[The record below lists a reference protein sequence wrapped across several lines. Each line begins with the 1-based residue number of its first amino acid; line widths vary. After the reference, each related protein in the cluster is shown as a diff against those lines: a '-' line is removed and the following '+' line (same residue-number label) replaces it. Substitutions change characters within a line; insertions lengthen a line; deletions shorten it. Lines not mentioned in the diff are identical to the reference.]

1 MYLCSKYHVTQGQ
14 KLKKRK
20 IMRRLERFLAAVAL
34 LVTSAFN
41 AISAETKVITKEF
54 VNESFDQAS
63 VALGKYATFT
73 TSPAGWQP
81 GTTANISG
89 VMFMAVPIPMSQYG
103 YLDFGYGYS
112 NIEDNWVMEFDLEMP
127 NISTAKGQ
135 VAVTGENSSVAS
147 GEYINNAYLSFV
159 AMYSQLDR
167 DAVSNIDELRRHKI
181 IVGGEELE
189 GTILIRS
196 VIHVKMECTKANT
209 SSAELKITLN
219 CADFSNYVIEKTV
232 DAQALGKPR
241 GFYCYSP
248 EMQSGEPKQFVFDNI
263 KLTAQSSEEYEKCA
277 VPTFTVTG
285 ASGTSRTVA
294 IACAT
299 EGAEIYYSS
308 TPLNIGGEGWI
319 KYDGEI
325 TSEYKT
331 LYAYAVNAV
340 FEDTTEVVSFNTGAG
355 SQPRFRPQIIKLG
368 YEPGKGYRFTIDPNL
383 ESIGVMPQ
391 EYTWLYSVNGE
402 SGEQMNYN
410 QGDTLYVAEGNTV
423 WTQME
428 AKGYTRGRATWAT
441 EPYPNLNT
449 VWEED
454 LIGKIDIASMG
465 TSQMPLTL
473 SSESSFVME
482 EFYKSF
488 YSIAKVGNTD
498 ISIDS
503 RITLTTDSVFF
514 MQKEDDQKGGL
525 LSLKHDVPELDYDS
539 MTEEELANSDELY
552 YSRYEGM
559 GIKGLS
565 GGEYV
570 FIRTNGNEPEL
581 MSGNAELVS
590 GASTRN
596 EYIYKMYSEGGN
608 LYVTLPYGTYVTSVA
623 VRSDKELITT
633 NEYGYAAYMT
643 DNALDFSDMPSEF
656 KAEIVTAEETSG
668 NFTYTEVL
676 DAPAGDAVIIT
687 GTPNK
692 TYLVPVLSSAE
703 GQGNML
709 AYNETAVD
717 ISNVEKPVYV
727 LDLTNG
733 KMQKVADKSQPIPA
747 RTPYIISALDETV
760 YRHYTMSSSG
770 RLSIYS
776 DKALDFSGV
785 EGLKAYALEYETPD
799 SVHLKP
805 VTQLPANNGA
815 ILEGTAGT
823 TYDVPEV
830 PTASIPCDNFFMG
843 SETED
848 FITTSTDK
856 VVYALNSTTGK
867 VEIIDKSSVSI
878 IPAGES
884 YYITK
889 YEGFETVKT
898 NASGALTLITSNA
911 LDFREVGIRAYI
923 ATGEVGNDSVIL
935 SPVSAVPA
943 GTPILLKNGKP
954 NTEYRIPYKEGEVTI
969 GDNKFRGSMTEDFD
983 VSTENHYVYG
993 LLENSDRLTHVDQTA
1008 VIPAGTVYLISQYE
1022 LPVIIK
1028 SVDIAI
1034 PSTGMRSFVTDK
1046 ALDFTGMDSLEVLVC
1061 DTVTLDGP
1069 QFKRVYE
1076 VPAHTAFFV
1085 KGKAGVTYKVPV
1097 GTCDSLDV
1105 VNLIEGSNEKGF
1117 YVGSV
1122 NTYVYTVINGKVDVA
1137 PSTMSLSWG
1146 VGYIISPWKGY
1157 ETITTS
1163 ASGATTYV
1171 TKGALDFSSLKG
1183 ELMALI
1189 VYKET
1194 VSQIFTIAVDQVPA
1208 KTPIILQG
1216 APKTTYKVPTGNCL
1230 EPSRK
1235 NLLQGSWDKEFAVAD
1250 TANIV
1255 YVVSGGVFKVAAKT
1269 MVMAKG
1275 KAYFVSKYR
1284 GYEKVTTSES
1294 GHTSYVCE
1302 HALDLT
1308 DVYNEVEAYIAIRE
1322 RPTEFDL
1329 ERIVKIPAGT
1339 PFFVKSLEGEVSKTY
1354 SLPYANEEVTE
1365 LPSGTI
1371 TRGSRT
1377 EEHLVSEFGDS
1388 TVFVLSDGKFKT
1400 AAKTMVLEAGKAYIV
1415 SKYLGYD
1422 YITTSA
1428 SGFTTYVSDK
1438 PLDIRD
1444 YDGEVRMFIVE
1455 SEDEDSIYTKEVFE
1469 VPSNTPFIFQGAEA
1483 KDSTYKIP
1491 WGNCQSLPYVN
1502 LLRGSLTEEFYC
1514 NSVGDS
1520 IVYVVSGGKFMRASR
1535 DKVMEPREAY
1545 LVSNFLDSDAGAK
1558 SAFFIDEEATGIGGV
1573 QDEQKKRSSRRVN
1586 LAGQEVDDTYKGI
1599 VIDENGRKHLQR

>member
-1 MYLCSKYHVTQGQ
+1 
-14 KLKKRK
+14 
-20 IMRRLERFLAAVAL
+20 MRRLERFLAVVAL
-34 LVTSAFN
+34 LVTLAFN
-41 AISAETKVITKEF
+41 AISAETKVITKEL
-54 VNESFDQAS
+54 VNEEFTEAS
-63 VALGKYATFT
+63 VALEKYATFT
-73 TSPAGWQP
+73 TSPVGWQP
-81 GTTANISG
+81 MTTDNISG
-89 VMFMAVPIPMSQYG
+89 VMFMAAPMPMPQYG
-103 YLDFGYGYS
+103 YLDFGYDYS

-127 NISTAKGQ
+127 YISTAKGQ

-147 GEYINNAYLSFV
+147 GAYINDAYLSFV
-159 AMYSQLDR
+159 AMYSQLDQE
-167 DAVSNIDELRRHKI
+167 AVGSNIDELRRHKI

-232 DAQALGKPR
+232 DAQTLGKPR

-248 EMQSGEPKQFVFDNI
+248 ELQSGEPKWFVFDNI
-263 KLTAQSSEEYEKCA
+263 KLTTQSAVEYEACA
-277 VPTFTVTG
+277 APTFTLTG
-285 ASGTSRTVA
+285 AYGKSRTVA
-294 IACAT
+294 ISCAT

-308 TPLNIGGEGWI
+308 TPLNIGDEGWI

-325 TSEYKT
+325 TSEYQT

-340 FEDTTEVVSFNTGAG
+340 FEDTTEVVSFDTGAG
-355 SQPRFRPQIIKLG
+355 SQPRLRPQIIKLG
-368 YEPGKGYRFTIDPNL
+368 YEPGKGYRFTIDPN
-383 ESIGVMPQ
+383 EAAVGVLPPDY
-391 EYTWLYSVNGE
+391 EWLYSVTGE
-402 SGEQMNYN
+402 EGEQMEYTL
-410 QGDTLYVAEGNTV
+410 GDTLYVAEGNTV
-423 WTQME
+423 WTQMI
-428 AKGYTRGRATWAT
+428 ADGYTKGKAEWIT
-441 EPYPNLNT
+441 EPYPKLST
-449 VWEED
+449 VWSED
-454 LIGKIDIASMG
+454 LIGKIGAASVG

-473 SSESSFVME
+473 NSEPSFVME

-539 MTEEELANSDELY
+539 MTEEELENSDELY
-552 YSRYEGM
+552 YSRYEGL
-559 GIKGLS
+559 GIKGLAE
-565 GGEYV
+565 GQYV
-570 FIRTNGNEPEL
+570 FIRTNGKEPEL
-581 MSGNAELVS
+581 ISMDGYLVD
-590 GASTRN
+590 GVSTIN
-596 EYIYKMYSEGGN
+596 EYVYRMYDDGN
-608 LYVTLPYGTYVTSVA
+608 LYLSLPYGTYVKSIA
-623 VRSDKELITT
+623 VRSDKEIVET
-633 NEYGYAAYMT
+633 NDNGYAVLIPG
-643 DNALDFSDMPSEF
+643 NPLDFSEMPEGFEAFVISDE
-656 KAEIVTAEETSG
+656 TTSG
-668 NFTYTEVL
+668 VFTENKVY
-676 DAPAGDAVIIT
+676 DAPAGEVLIVR
-687 GTPNK
+687 GEPN
-692 TYLVPVLSSAE
+692 TVYSMPMLPSSEA
-703 GQGNML
+703 QPNL
-709 AYNETAVD
+709 LQYSETAVD

-733 KMQKVADKSQPIPA
+733 KMQKVADKTQPIPA
-747 RTPYIISALDETV
+747 FTPYIISELDEIV
-760 YRHYTMSSSG
+760 YRHYTIPACG

-776 DKALDFSGV
+776 NSALDFSGV

-799 SVHLKP
+799 SIHLNAIS
-805 VTQLPANNGA
+805 QLPANEGA
-815 ILEGTAGT
+815 ILEGTVGQ
-823 TYDVPEV
+823 TYDVPEILSATV
-830 PTASIPCDNFFMG
+830 TSDNFFLG
-843 SETED
+843 SETEK

-867 VEIIDKSSVSI
+867 VEIIDKSEVSI

-889 YEGFETVKT
+889 YAGFETVRT

-911 LDFREVGIRAYI
+911 LDFREVSIKAYI
-923 ATGEVGNDSVIL
+923 ATGEANKDSVIL
-935 SPVSAVPA
+935 TPVSAVPA
-943 GTPILLKNGKP
+943 GTPILLKGGKA
-954 NTEYRIPYKEGEVTI
+954 NTEYRIPYKEGDVTI
-969 GDNKFRGSMTEDFD
+969 GTNLFLGSLTEPFE

-993 LLENSDRLTHVDQTA
+993 LLENGSKLVHVDQTA
-1008 VIPAGTVYLISQYE
+1008 VIPAGTVYMISQYE
-1022 LPVIIK
+1022 LPVVIE

-1034 PSTGMRSFVTDK
+1034 PSTGMRSFVTNK
-1046 ALDFTGMDSLEVLVC
+1046 ALDFTGMDALKVYVC
-1061 DTVTLDGP
+1061 DEVTLDGP
-1069 QFKRVYE
+1069 HLERVYA
-1076 VPAHTAFFV
+1076 VPANTAFFV
-1085 KGKAGVTYKVPV
+1085 EGEPGVTYKAPI
-1097 GTCDSLDV
+1097 GTCESLDIE
-1105 VNLIEGSNEKGF
+1105 NLIEGSNETGF

-1137 PSTMSLSWG
+1137 PSTMSIPWG
-1146 VGYIISPWKGY
+1146 EGYIISPWKGY

-1163 ASGATTYV
+1163 SSGATTYV
-1171 TKGALDFSSLKG
+1171 TKGALDFSSLNG
-1183 ELMALI
+1183 ELMAL
-1189 VYKET
+1189 VVDYET
-1194 VSQIFTIAVDQVPA
+1194 VSQIHTIAVDQVPA
-1208 KTPIILQG
+1208 GEPIILQG
-1216 APKTTYKVPTGNCL
+1216 APNTTYKVPAGNCL
-1230 EPSRK
+1230 SLNRN
-1235 NLLQGSWDKEFAVAD
+1235 NLLRGSWDKEFAVAD

-1255 YVVSGGVFKVAAKT
+1255 YVVSGGIFKVAAKT
-1269 MVMAKG
+1269 KVMAKG

-1284 GYEKVTTSES
+1284 GFEKVTTSES

-1354 SLPYANEEVTE
+1354 SLPYANEEITD

-1377 EEHLVSEFGDS
+1377 EEHLASEFGDS
-1388 TVFVLSDGKFKT
+1388 TVYVLSDGEFKK
-1400 AAKTMVLEAGKAYIV
+1400 AAKTMVLKAGKAYIV

-1422 YITTSA
+1422 EITTSA
-1428 SGFTTYVSDK
+1428 SGYTTYVSDK

-1483 KDSTYKIP
+1483 KDSTYRIP
-1491 WGNCQSLPYVN
+1491 WGNCQSLPCVN

-1520 IVYVVSGGKFMRASR
+1520 IVYVVSDGKFKRASKE
-1535 DKVMEPREAY
+1535 KVMEPRKAY
-1545 LVSNFLDSDAGAK
+1545 FVSKFLDSHAGAK
-1558 SAFFIDEEATGIGGV
+1558 AAFFIDEEATGIGGV

>member
-1 MYLCSKYHVTQGQ
+1 
-14 KLKKRK
+14 
-20 IMRRLERFLAAVAL
+20 MRRLERFLAAVAL
-34 LVTSAFN
+34 LVTLAFN
-41 AISAETKVITKEF
+41 AISAETKVITKEL
-54 VNESFDQAS
+54 VNEEFTEAS
-63 VALGKYATFT
+63 VALAKYT
-73 TSPAGWQP
+73 TSAISPVGWQP
-81 GTTANISG
+81 RTTDNISG
-89 VMFMAVPIPMSQYG
+89 VMFMAAPIPMSQYG

-127 NISTAKGQ
+127 YISNAKGQ
-135 VAVTGENSSVAS
+135 VAVTGENSSVTS
-147 GEYINNAYLSFV
+147 GAYINDAYLSFV

-167 DAVSNIDELRRHKI
+167 ETVGSNIDELRRHKI
-181 IVGGEELE
+181 IVGGKELE
-189 GTILIRS
+189 ETILIRS

-248 EMQSGEPKQFVFDNI
+248 ELQGGDPKQFVFDNI
-263 KLTAQSSEEYEKCA
+263 KMTTQSSEEYEKCA

-285 ASGTSRTVA
+285 ASGKSRTVA

-308 TPLNIGGEGWI
+308 TPLNIGDEGWI

-340 FEDTTEVVSFNTGAG
+340 FEDTTEVVSFDTGAG
-355 SQPRFRPQIIKLG
+355 SQPKFRPQIIKLG
-368 YEPGKGYRFTIDPNL
+368 YEPGKGYRFTIDPN
-383 ESIGVMPQ
+383 EAAVGVLPSDY
-391 EYTWLYSVNGE
+391 EWLYSVTGE
-402 SGEQMNYN
+402 EGEQMEYTL
-410 QGDTLYVAEGNTV
+410 GDTLYVTEGNTV
-423 WTQME
+423 WTQMK
-428 AKGYTRGRATWAT
+428 ATGYTRGQATWTT
-441 EPYPNLNT
+441 EPYPKLST
-449 VWEED
+449 VWSED
-454 LIGKIDIASMG
+454 LIGKIGAASVG
-465 TSQMPLTL
+465 TSQMSLTL
-473 SSESSFVME
+473 NSEPSFVME

-525 LSLKHDVPELDYDS
+525 LSLKHDVPELDYDN
-539 MTEEELANSDELY
+539 MTEEELENSDELY
-552 YSRYEGM
+552 YSRYEGL
-559 GIKGLS
+559 GIKGLAE
-565 GGEYV
+565 GQYV
-570 FIRTNGNEPEL
+570 FIRTNGKEPEL
-581 MSGNAELVS
+581 ISMDGYLVD
-590 GASTRN
+590 GVSTIN
-596 EYIYKMYSEGGN
+596 EYVYRMYDDGN
-608 LYVTLPYGTYVTSVA
+608 LYLSLPYGTYVKSIA
-623 VRSDKELITT
+623 VRSDKEIVET
-633 NEYGYAAYMT
+633 NDNGYAVLIPGSP
-643 DNALDFSDMPSEF
+643 LDFSDMPEEF
-656 KAEIVTAEETSG
+656 EALVISDETTSG
-668 NFTYTEVL
+668 NFVKSPIQ
-676 DAPAGDAVIIT
+676 DAPAGEVLIVKGA
-687 GTPNK
+687 PN
-692 TYLVPVLSSAE
+692 TVYSMPMLPSSEA
-703 GQGNML
+703 QPNL
-709 AYNETAVD
+709 LKYSETAVD

-733 KMQKVADKSQPIPA
+733 NMQKVADKTQPIPA
-747 RTPYIISALDETV
+747 FTPYIISELDEIV
-760 YRHYTMSSSG
+760 YRHYTIPACG

-776 DKALDFSGV
+776 NSALDFSGV

-799 SVHLKP
+799 SIHLNAIS
-805 VTQLPANNGA
+805 QLPANEGA
-815 ILEGTAGT
+815 ILEGTVGQ
-823 TYDVPEV
+823 TYDVPEILSATV
-830 PTASIPCDNFFMG
+830 TSDNFFLG
-843 SETED
+843 SETEP
-848 FITTSTDK
+848 FETSSIDK

-889 YEGFETVKT
+889 YAGFETVKT

-943 GTPILLKNGKP
+943 GTPILLKGGKA
-954 NTEYRIPYKEGEVTI
+954 NTEYRIPYKEGDVTI
-969 GDNKFRGSMTEDFD
+969 GTNLFRGSMIEDFD
-983 VSTENHYVYG
+983 VSDENHYVYG

-1022 LPVIIK
+1022 LPVVIE

-1034 PSTGMRSFVTDK
+1034 PSTGMRSFVTNK
-1046 ALDFTGMDSLEVLVC
+1046 ALDFTGMDALKVYVC
-1061 DTVTLDGP
+1061 DEVTLDGP
-1069 QFKRVYE
+1069 HLERVYA
-1076 VPAHTAFFV
+1076 VPANTAFFV
-1085 KGKAGVTYKVPV
+1085 EGEPGVTYKAPI
-1097 GTCDSLDV
+1097 GTCESLDV
-1105 VNLIEGSNEKGF
+1105 ANLIQGSNEKGIF
-1117 YVGSV
+1117 VGDY

-1163 ASGATTYV
+1163 SSGATTYV
-1171 TKGALDFSSLKG
+1171 TKGALDFSSLNG
-1183 ELMALI
+1183 ELKALVI
-1189 VYKET
+1189 DYET
-1194 VSQIFTIAVDQVPA
+1194 VSQIHTVAVDQVPA

-1216 APKTTYKVPTGNCL
+1216 APNTTYKVPTGNCL
-1230 EPSRK
+1230 ELSRR

-1255 YVVSGGVFKVAAKT
+1255 YVVSGGVFKIAAQSK
-1269 MVMAKG
+1269 VMAKG

-1284 GYEKVTTSES
+1284 GFEKVTTSES

-1308 DVYNEVEAYIAIRE
+1308 DVYNEVKAYIAIRE
-1322 RPTEFDL
+1322 RPTEFVL

-1354 SLPYANEEVTE
+1354 SLPYANEEITD

-1377 EEHLVSEFGDS
+1377 EELLASDFGDS
-1388 TVFVLSDGKFKT
+1388 TVYVLSDGEFKK
-1400 AAKTMVLEAGKAYIV
+1400 AAKDKVLYAGKAYIV

-1422 YITTSA
+1422 EITTSA

-1444 YDGEVRMFIVE
+1444 YDGEVRMLIVV

-1483 KDSTYKIP
+1483 KDSTYRIP

-1502 LLRGSLTEEFYC
+1502 LLRGSLTKEFYC

-1520 IVYVVSGGKFMRASR
+1520 IVYVVSGGKFMRAAR
-1535 DKVMEPREAY
+1535 DKVMEPRKAY
-1545 LVSNFLDSDAGAK
+1545 FVSSFLDSNAGAK
-1558 SAFFIDEEATGIGGV
+1558 AAFFIDEEATGIGGV

>member
-1 MYLCSKYHVTQGQ
+1 
-14 KLKKRK
+14 
-20 IMRRLERFLAAVAL
+20 MRRLERFLAFVTL
-34 LVTSAFN
+34 LVTAAFSS
-41 AISAETKVITKEF
+41 ISAETKIITKTLVDEDF
-54 VNESFDQAS
+54 SKATQAL
-63 VALGKYATFT
+63 ANYT
-73 TSPAGWQP
+73 TYSSLRPWQP
-81 GTTANISG
+81 MSTSNIVAG
-89 VMFMAVPIPMSQYG
+89 VMFMAQPGAPAQYG
-103 YLDFGYGYS
+103 YFDFGYGYS
-112 NIEDNWVMEFDLEMP
+112 NVEDNWVLEFDIEMP
-127 NISTAKGQ
+127 NITYAKGQ
-135 VAVTGENSSVAS
+135 VAVTGENSSVTSCA
-147 GEYINNAYLSFV
+147 YINDVYLAFTAKYSEQDKENLAYE
-159 AMYSQLDR
+159 
-167 DAVSNIDELRRHKI
+167 DELRRHTI
-181 IVGGEELE
+181 IVGGEELDE
-189 GTILIRS
+189 SILIRS
-196 VIHVKMECTKANT
+196 LLHVKMECAKANT
-209 SSAELKITLN
+209 SSAELTITLN
-219 CADFSNYVIEKTV
+219 CADFSNYVIKKTV
-232 DAQALGKPR
+232 DAQAIGKPR

-248 EMQSGEPKQFVFDNI
+248 QIPGPMPKQFIFDNI
-263 KLTAQSSEEYEKCA
+263 KLTTQSSEEYEKCA

-285 ASGTSRTVA
+285 ASGKSRTVA

-308 TPLNIGGEGWI
+308 TPLNIGDEGWI
-319 KYDGEI
+319 KYAGEI

-340 FEDTTEVVSFNTGAG
+340 FEDTTEVVSFETGAG
-355 SQPRFRPQIIKLG
+355 SQPKFRPQIIKLG

-383 ESIGVMPQ
+383 ESIGVLPQ
-391 EYTWLYSVNGE
+391 GYTWLYSVNGE

-410 QGDTLYVAEGNTV
+410 QGDTLYVTEGNTV
-423 WTQME
+423 WTQMK
-428 AKGYTRGRATWAT
+428 ATGYTIGRATWAT

-449 VWEED
+449 VWAED
-454 LIGKIDIASMG
+454 LIGKIGAASVG
-465 TSQMPLTL
+465 TSQMSLTL
-473 SSESSFVME
+473 NSEPSFVME

-525 LSLKHDVPELDYDS
+525 LSLKHDVPELDYDN
-539 MTEEELANSDELY
+539 MTEEELENSDELY
-552 YSRYEGM
+552 YSRYEGL
-559 GIKGLS
+559 GIKGLAE
-565 GGEYV
+565 GQYV
-570 FIRTNGNEPEL
+570 FIRTNGKEPEL
-581 MSGNAELVS
+581 ISMDGYLVD
-590 GASTRN
+590 GVSTIN
-596 EYIYKMYSEGGN
+596 EYVYRMYNDGN
-608 LYVTLPYGTYVTSVA
+608 LYLSLPYGTYVKSIDVRTDKA
-623 VRSDKELITT
+623 VVET
-633 NEYGYAAYMT
+633 NANGYAVLIP
-643 DNALDFSDMPSEF
+643 DNPLDFSEMPSEF
-656 KAEIVTAEETSG
+656 EADVVSDERTSG
-668 NFTYTEVL
+668 DFDYHKVY
-676 DAPAGDAVIIT
+676 DAPAGEVLIVKGA
-687 GTPNK
+687 PN
-692 TYLVPVLSSAE
+692 TVYSMPMLPSSEA
-703 GQGNML
+703 QPNL
-709 AYNETAVD
+709 LKYSETAVD

-733 KMQKVADKSQPIPA
+733 EMQKVADKTLPIPA
-747 RTPYIISALDETV
+747 FTPYIISELDEIV
-760 YRHYTMSSSG
+760 YRHYTIPACG

-776 DKALDFSGV
+776 NSALDFSGV
-785 EGLKAYALEYETPD
+785 EGLKAYALEYERPD
-799 SVHLKP
+799 SVHLRP
-805 VTQLPANNGA
+805 ISQLPANNGA

-830 PTASIPCDNFFMG
+830 PTASIPCDNLFMG

-848 FITTSTDK
+848 FVTSSTDK

-889 YEGFETVKT
+889 YVGFETVKT

-969 GDNKFRGSMTEDFD
+969 GTNLFRGSMTEGFE
-983 VSTENHYVYG
+983 VSTVNHYVYG

-1008 VIPAGTVYLISQYE
+1008 FIPAGTVYLISQYE
-1022 LPVIIK
+1022 LPVIIE

-1034 PSTGMRSFVTDK
+1034 PSTGMRSFVTDR
-1046 ALDFTGMDSLEVLVC
+1046 ALDFTGMDALEVLVC

-1085 KGKAGVTYKVPV
+1085 KGEAGVTYKAPI
-1097 GTCDSLDV
+1097 GTCESLDV
-1105 VNLIEGSNEKGF
+1105 VNLIQGSNEKGIF
-1117 YVGSV
+1117 VGDY

-1171 TKGALDFSSLKG
+1171 TKGALDFSSLNG
-1183 ELMALI
+1183 ELKALVI
-1189 VYKET
+1189 DYET
-1194 VSQIFTIAVDQVPA
+1194 VSQIHTVAVDQVPA

-1216 APKTTYKVPTGNCL
+1216 APNTTYKVPTGNCL
-1230 EPSRK
+1230 VLSRN
-1235 NLLQGSWDKEFAVAD
+1235 NLLRGSWDKEFAVAD

-1255 YVVSGGVFKVAAKT
+1255 YVVSGGVFKIAAQSK
-1269 MVMAKG
+1269 VMAKG

-1284 GYEKVTTSES
+1284 GFEKVTTSES

-1308 DVYNEVEAYIAIRE
+1308 DVYNEVKAYIAIRE

-1339 PFFVKSLEGEVSKTY
+1339 PFFVKSLEGKVSKTY

-1377 EEHLVSEFGDS
+1377 EEHLASDFGDS
-1388 TVFVLSDGKFKT
+1388 TVYVLSDGEFKI
-1400 AAKTMVLEAGKAYIV
+1400 AAKTMVLNKAYIV

-1422 YITTSA
+1422 KITTSA
-1428 SGFTTYVSDK
+1428 SGYTTYVSDK

-1469 VPSNTPFIFQGAEA
+1469 VPSNTPFIFQGAEE

-1491 WGNCQSLPYVN
+1491 WGNCQSLPCVN
-1502 LLRGSLTEEFYC
+1502 LLRGSLTEKFYC

-1520 IVYVVSGGKFMRASR
+1520 IVYVVSGGKFMRAAK
-1535 DKVMEPREAY
+1535 DKVMEPRKAY
-1545 LVSNFLDSDAGAK
+1545 FVSSFLDSNAGAK
-1558 SAFFIDEEATGIGGV
+1558 AAFFIDEEATGIGGV